1 MHTPGNGNHR
11 ATVWFSAS
19 AILGVISISLAFAAV
34 KFTLNYGILSAL
46 VAGTSVG
53 SGILFSNGLQNIANQ
68 LVKEKLIGLGL
79 FMVATTILVIMTV
92 PGTQYKYNGEYYLNI
107 TGLLIETLFEFS
119 TVAFLYTALLLA
131 AMRKSRTNAD
141 MNL

>member
-1 MHTPGNGNHR
+1 MHTPGKGNHR
-11 ATVWFSAS
+11 ATVYFSAS

-46 VAGTSVG
+46 VAGASVG

>member
-1 MHTPGNGNHR
+1 
-11 ATVWFSAS
+11 
-19 AILGVISISLAFAAV
+19 
-34 KFTLNYGILSAL
+34 
-46 VAGTSVG
+46 
-53 SGILFSNGLQNIANQ
+53 
-68 LVKEKLIGLGL
+68 
-79 FMVATTILVIMTV
+79 MVATTILVIMTV

-131 AMRKSRTNAD
+131 AMRKSRTNGD